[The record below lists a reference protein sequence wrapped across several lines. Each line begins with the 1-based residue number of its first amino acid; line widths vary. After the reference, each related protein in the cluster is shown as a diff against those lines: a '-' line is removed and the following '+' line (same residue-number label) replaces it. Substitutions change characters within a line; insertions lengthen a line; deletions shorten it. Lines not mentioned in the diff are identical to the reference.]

1 MTGLDCILV
10 PLDGSERAE
19 AALDWAYALPAQRVR
34 LLRVC
39 PEEPPDT
46 QAAAQ
51 YLEEVAT
58 RFRPSERM
66 IETRIATED
75 PPNAS

>member
-19 AALDWAYALPAQRVR
+19 AALDWAHALPAQRLR

-39 PEEPPDT
+39 PEEPGGT
-46 QAAAQ
+46 QAAQ

-58 RFRPSERM
+58 RFRPSGARS
-66 IETRIATED
+66 RLGSRTED